1 MSDPLLTAHD
11 VTRSYDVRGHPVLAL
26 RPTSLAVHAG
36 DVLAVTGPS
45 GTGKSTLVSILAG
58 WDQPSSGTVG
68 RPARTV
74 FVPQRLAL
82 LDTLTVLD
90 NIALAAHDRA
100 DEVKAL
106 AAALAVDH
114 LLDRFPGETSMGE
127 RQRIG
132 LARALHARAAVMLL
146 DEPTAHQDAEHTALV
161 LDAVAAPP
169 PGCAVVIATHDAV
182 VVEVATAVVHLEAA
196 TDPS

>member
-1 MSDPLLTAHD
+1 MSEPLLTARE
-11 VTRSYDVRGHPVLAL
+11 VTRSYDVRGRAVLAL
-26 RPTSLAVHAG
+26 RPTSLTLAAG

-58 WDQPSSGTVG
+58 WDRPTSGTVD

-82 LDTLTVLD
+82 LDTLSVLD
-90 NIALAAHDRA
+90 NIAVAALDRA
-100 DEVKAL
+100 DEVPAL
-106 AAALAVDH
+106 AAVLAVDH
-114 LLDRFPGETSMGE
+114 LLDRFPNETSLGE

-132 LARALHARAAVMLL
+132 VARALHARAAVTLL
-146 DEPTAHQDAEHTALV
+146 DEPTAHQDADHTALV

-169 PGCAVVIATHDAV
+169 PGSAVVVATHDPV
-182 VVEVATAVVHLEAA
+182 VVDVATAVVHLEAA
-196 TDPS
+196 TVAS

>member
-1 MSDPLLTAHD
+1 MAEPLLTACE
-11 VTRSYDVRGHPVLAL
+11 VTRSYDVRGHAVLAL
-26 RPTSLAVHAG
+26 RPTSLVVRPG

-58 WDQPSSGTVG
+58 WDRPSSGTVE

-90 NIALAAHDRA
+90 NIALAALDRA
-100 DEVKAL
+100 DEVPGL

-114 LLDRFPGETSMGE
+114 LLDRFPNETSLGE

-132 LARALHARAAVMLL
+132 VARALHARAAVMLL
-146 DEPTAHQDAEHTALV
+146 DEPTAHQDAEHTTLV

-169 PGCAVVIATHDAV
+169 PGSAVVVATHDPV
-182 VVEVATAVVHLEAA
+182 VVDVATAVVHLEAA
-196 TDPS
+196 TVAS